1 MELLCLFVNYNNTQY
16 SISCVNSLLNG
27 IAERVSLDIVII
39 DNNSSEK
46 EKELLRDWGRPQFV
60 NIYMLD
66 ENIGYFPAL
75 NRGLS
80 EYGEKKEYQYI
91 IIGNN
96 DLIFD
101 ENFVPH
107 LCSQRY
113 NTDVFVI
120 APNIINADKCHQNP
134 QVRKKY
140 SRLQLIYLDLYH
152 SSYYVAY
159 LLLLFSKYLKFRSST
174 KNRAGHDKNQ
184 YILKG
189 YGACYILTR
198 RYLDVIR
205 GIPDYLF
212 LMNEESALTDVVLK
226 NNGRIYYDKD
236 LIVNHMEH
244 TSVGKLSNKGLY
256 KIAQDS
262 YKKSKRYF
270 SNGDLRDKYIQ

>member
-244 TSVGKLSNKGLY
+244 TSVGKLSNK
-256 KIAQDS
+256 
-262 YKKSKRYF
+262 
-270 SNGDLRDKYIQ
+270 